1 MESEQWALAGVIVGA
16 VLGGFAQVLAGWI
29 QGRRERKRESQR
41 IKRKIYV
48 AFVNAITDHT
58 VQVGQALA
66 ARSMNASRV
75 HLQTQ
80 TGETES
86 LACLTKAHAAVLLY
100 GSPEVQR
107 TAGQFRLF
115 LNRASDETFPLP
127 SGSNEEVLAAISEGV
142 AHALREAPRHHV
154 EVLRAMRSDLDSPG
168 EIVPLDLLKVA
179 VREVS
184 QNAHP

>member
-75 HLQTQ
+75 HLQT
-80 TGETES
+80 
-86 LACLTKAHAAVLLY
+86 
-100 GSPEVQR
+100 
-107 TAGQFRLF
+107 
-115 LNRASDETFPLP
+115 
-127 SGSNEEVLAAISEGV
+127 
-142 AHALREAPRHHV
+142 
-154 EVLRAMRSDLDSPG
+154 
-168 EIVPLDLLKVA
+168 
-179 VREVS
+179 
-184 QNAHP
+184 